1 MKIVLSRKGFDSA
14 FGGNPSPILQ
24 DRRMISFPIPSY
36 DSTKYSD
43 LMVDNNQSYYELM
56 RQLVFKIKY
65 KKEWIELTKDTKC
78 HLDPDIYAN
87 IIQRTENWK
96 PCFGQIDKAQSHLDN
111 EGVKENDLFLF
122 FGWFN
127 ETILKKGIL
136 QFVKPDLH
144 IIFGY
149 LQIGEILKVN
159 TEIKIPNWLINHPHG
174 NDEVRKKRS
183 NNTIH
188 IARDNLTWDKS
199 KPGAGIFKFHEDL
212 VLTKTGFSRS
222 KWELP
227 SFFKGKRISR
237 HSEKSWNKE
246 GYFKSVDIGQEFVI
260 EDNKDVENWAKQL
273 INDNIASS

>member
-1 MKIVLSRKGFDSA
+1 MKIILSRKGFDSA
-14 FGGNPSPILQ
+14 NGGSPSPILQ
-24 DRRMISFPIPSY
+24 DRRMISFPIPSN

-56 RQLVFKIKY
+56 RQLVSKIKY
-65 KKEWIELTKDTKC
+65 NKGEIKLTKDTKC
-78 HLDPDIYAN
+78 HLDPDIYAS
-87 IIQRTENWK
+87 IIYRMENWK
-96 PCFGQIDKAQSHLDN
+96 PSFGQIDQAQSHLDN

-127 ETILKKGIL
+127 KTILKNGIIR
-136 QFVKPDLH
+136 FVKPDLH

-159 TEIKIPNWLINHPHG
+159 TEKQIPNWLKNHPHG
-174 NDEVRKKRS
+174 NDKKRREKS
-183 NNTIH
+183 NNTIY

-199 KPGAGIFKFHEDL
+199 KPGAGIFKFQEDL

-227 SFFKGKRISR
+227 LFFKGKKISR

-260 EDNKDVENWAKQL
+260 EDNMEVENWAKQI
-273 INDNIASS
+273 INNNIVAS